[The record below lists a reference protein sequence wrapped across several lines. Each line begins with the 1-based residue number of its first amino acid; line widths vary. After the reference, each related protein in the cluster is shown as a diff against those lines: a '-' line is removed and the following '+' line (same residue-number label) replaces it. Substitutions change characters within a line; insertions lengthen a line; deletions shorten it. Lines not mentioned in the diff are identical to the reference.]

1 MRVLGD
7 RSDTDGDGNLKLLFG
22 VSELSFP
29 GRFNG
34 IFGGVGLTSHM
45 LDTEVIIK
53 AISSVE
59 ISI

>member
-1 MRVLGD
+1 MGD
-7 RSDTDGDGNLKLLFG
+7 RSDTDGDRNLKLLFG

-34 IFGGVGLTSHM
+34 IFWGGVGLTSHM
-45 LDTEVIIK
+45 LDAEVIIK
-53 AISSVE
+53 ATGSVV